1 MKPGESAPPASEPLS
16 IRQLEV
22 FVALVERGS
31 FTKAARHLRLSQ
43 STVSGH
49 ISDLERR
56 LDVRLVGRDRSGVR
70 PTAAGTALLRPAR
83 EVLKAERGARMAIEE
98 LSGLLKGQLLV
109 GGSTIPSSYLLP
121 ALFARFHHAYPGVAL
136 QLVTGD
142 SREILDRV
150 VSADLE
156 IGVVGAAP
164 GKRDL
169 ISDKIGEDNLVL
181 VAPPTHPL
189 AEKRPLALADIAAA
203 PLVMREEGSGTRTAT
218 EKALRKLAASESGPD
233 LNIACQVGSTEAMCA
248 AVRHG
253 LGMAFVSS
261 LAVAEDLAS
270 GRLVALK
277 LKGFEVRRPLL
288 LVSRPEHLVSPAA
301 LAFRTL
307 ALEGR

>member
-1 MKPGESAPPASEPLS
+1 MKPRESSPPATEPLS

-22 FVALVERGS
+22 FVALVERES

-56 LDVRLVGRDRSGVR
+56 LDVRLVDRDRSGVR

-98 LSGLLKGQLLV
+98 LSGLLKGHLLV
-109 GGSTIPSSYLLP
+109 GGSTIPSSYVLP
-121 ALFARFHHAYPGVAL
+121 ALFARFHAAYPGVAL

-150 VSADLE
+150 ASADVE

-169 ISDKIGEDNLVL
+169 VSDKIGEDSLLL
-181 VAPPTHPL
+181 VAPSSHPL
-189 AEKRPLALADIAAA
+189 VDKRALALADIAST

-218 EKALRKLAASESGPD
+218 EKALRRLAGQEGNLD
-233 LNIACQVGSTEAMCA
+233 LNIACEVGSTEAMCA

-253 LGMAFVSS
+253 LGIAFVSS
-261 LAVAEDLAS
+261 LAVAEDLAA
-270 GRLVALK
+270 GRLVPLK

-301 LAFRTL
+301 LAFRAL

>member
-1 MKPGESAPPASEPLS
+1 VKPRATTPPATEPLS

-22 FVALVERGS
+22 FVALVERES
-31 FTKAARHLRLSQ
+31 FTKAARQLRLSQ

-56 LDVRLVGRDRSGVR
+56 LEVRLVDRDRSGVR

-98 LSGLLKGQLLV
+98 LSGLLKGHLLV

-121 ALFARFHHAYPGVAL
+121 ALFARFHAAYPGVAL

-142 SREILDRV
+142 SKEVLDRV
-150 VSADLE
+150 ASADIE
-156 IGVVGAAP
+156 IGVVGSPP

-169 ISDKIGEDNLVL
+169 LADRIGEDMLVL
-181 VAPPTHPL
+181 VAPPAHPL
-189 AEKRPLALADIAAA
+189 VERRSLTMADIAGT

-218 EKALRKLAASESGPD
+218 EKALRKLAGTEGAPE
-233 LNIACQVGSTEAMCA
+233 LNIACQVGNTEAMCA

-261 LAVAEDLAS
+261 LAVSEDVAA

-277 LKGFEVRRPLL
+277 LKGFDVRRPFL

-307 ALEGR
+307 ALQAR